1 MSDTQW
7 PRFEVFVQDRE
18 GRPHRNVGTVH
29 APDSE
34 FALLNARDVFVR
46 RPACISLWVVPATA
60 IYAMTEQEIG
70 DMSNWSAGDPDR
82 LLTDSDQIEESY
94 LVFQKRNQRRS
105 MTYVEHVGSVA
116 AANPKQAMSAAIG
129 TFNDVPS
136 TVWWVFPEGV
146 VLRSSDEDVEAMF
159 APAGD
164 KVYRMPQHYRVLRQM
179 LEAKSRLLGKADIEQ
194 DV

>member
-1 MSDTQW
+1 MTDTQW

-29 APDSE
+29 APDGE

-60 IYAMTEQEIG
+60 IYALTEQEI
-70 DMSNWSAGDPDR
+70 DEDRDLLASEAERQMSDR
-82 LLTDSDQIEESY
+82 DQSEENY

-105 MTYVEHVGSVA
+105 MTYVEHVGKVA
-116 AANPKQAMSAAIG
+116 ASNPLQAMSAAI
-129 TFNDVPS
+129 TLFNDKAGN
-136 TVWWVFPEGV
+136 VWWVCPERV
-146 VLRSSDEDVEAMF
+146 VIRSSAEDVEAF
-159 APAGD
+159 FDPAVD
-164 KVYRMPQHYRVLRQM
+164 KGYRMPQHYHVLQQM
-179 LEAKSRLLGKADIEQ
+179 LEFKTRLLRKEDIEQ